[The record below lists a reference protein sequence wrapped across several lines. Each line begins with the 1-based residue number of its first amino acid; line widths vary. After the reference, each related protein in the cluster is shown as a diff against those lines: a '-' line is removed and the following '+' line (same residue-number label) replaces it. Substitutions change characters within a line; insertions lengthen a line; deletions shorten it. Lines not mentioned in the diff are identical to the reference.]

1 METPFPLPSL
11 GLLVPPLRMMSAV
24 MWQVVRQGNT
34 KHYGKLEEFVSMV
47 TEVVPELLSNRQRWL
62 LTLALRGRVTLELFR
77 SGHPDDLKAVES
89 HLDRITASGLKQ
101 SNDAAIEFAEANFLN
116 LIQSLVE
123 DPDRRKHFFKVVF
136 PVEYG
141 PSFDSSLQTLV
152 CHFLSRL
159 EELLPVPDFKQT
171 ASLISAAP
179 SVLEEYMRCV
189 SHGEDL
195 KSLLQN
201 QHCHGKLPKSAPS
214 RTEDRL
220 LISLS
225 FPPSLRLAND
235 SRPSASKSE
244 AFPDCDSPPLQV
256 RDYQEIMTDS
266 LSGQWAETEAS
277 MDNKIGTDS
286 VENQGSERKANQK
299 VCVERQ
305 SVRSKSEEE
314 RKASVSEHQ
323 YSLISNT
330 APQTAEQDTAPSASQ
345 QAAASSSTTSS
356 PAASSVSSE
365 QPRRR
370 VAHKCPQCGRC
381 FIYLYEMLEHQRL
394 HTGENPYKC
403 SQCGKTF
410 RRSSEMSTH
419 RRTQCSNAAYVC
431 IKCGSSFGSIRER
444 VSHRCSG
451 SRRASS
457 LGQAGQFEC
466 PQCGKIF
473 KWHNSLKKH
482 LVTHT
487 SDKVFNCRCC
497 GEGPF
502 PGVAELRAHQKAHDG
517 EEKPYKCKQCG
528 KGFSSQVWLN
538 NHEQRHSQERSKI
551 CPSCGKAFRCKGD
564 LKLHMRTHTG
574 ERPYQCTYCAKRFS
588 VNGNLTIH
596 IRTHTGEKPFLCSDC
611 GKTFCSA
618 GELQI
623 HRRTHTGERPYKCTV
638 CEKGFTMASKVTLH
652 MRVHTGVR
660 PYVCHECG
668 KAFSR
673 GAELKKHVLNH
684 TGVRPYPCHLCSKT
698 YTCLNH
704 LKRHLKTH
712 SASPSL
718 DISSGA
724 SVV

>member
-1 METPFPLPSL
+1 MAESPFPLPSL

-62 LTLALRGRVTLELFR
+62 LILALRGRVTLELIR
-77 SGHPDDLKAVES
+77 SGHPDDLKAVQT

-101 SNDAAIEFAEANFLN
+101 SNDAAIEFAESNFLK

-123 DPDRRKHFFKVVF
+123 DPDRREHFFKVVF

-141 PSFDSSLQTLV
+141 PNFDSSLQTLV

-171 ASLISAAP
+171 ALLISAAP
-179 SVLEEYMRCV
+179 SVLEDYMRCV

-201 QHCHGKLPKSAPS
+201 QHCPGKLPKSVPS

-220 LISLS
+220 LVSLS
-225 FPPSLRLAND
+225 FPPSLRLANA
-235 SRPSASKSE
+235 SRHSARH
-244 AFPDCDSPPLQV
+244 SPPLEI
-256 RDYQEIMTDS
+256 RDDQRVTTDS
-266 LSGQWAETEAS
+266 STDQWAELKTSA
-277 MDNKIGTDS
+277 DKNTGTDS
-286 VENQGSERKANQK
+286 VETQGSEGEDHLK
-299 VCVERQ
+299 ERP
-305 SVRSKSEEE
+305 KSEEGRE
-314 RKASVSEHQ
+314 AVVSEHQ
-323 YSLISNT
+323 YSLSST
-330 APQTAEQDTAPSASQ
+330 TAEHAPSAS
-345 QAAASSSTTSS
+345 SGVS
-356 PAASSVSSE
+356 PE
-365 QPRRR
+365 QPRQR
-370 VAHKCPQCGRC
+370 VAHRCPQCGRC
-381 FIYLYEMLEHQRL
+381 FIYRYEMLEHQRL

-431 IKCGSSFGSIRER
+431 IKCGSSFGSVRER
-444 VSHRCSG
+444 VSHRCC
-451 SRRASS
+451 RRASG

-466 PQCGKIF
+466 PQCGKVF

-482 LVTHT
+482 LVTHST
-487 SDKVFNCRCC
+487 DKVFNCRYC

-502 PGVAELRAHQKAHDG
+502 PGVAELRAHQKAHGAED
-517 EEKPYKCKQCG
+517 KPYKCKQCG
-528 KGFSSQVWLN
+528 KGFSSQVWQN

-574 ERPYQCTYCAKRFS
+574 ERPYQCTYCTKRFS

-611 GKTFCSA
+611 GKAFCSA

-660 PYVCHECG
+660 PYICHECG

-712 SASPSL
+712 SASQSL
-718 DISSGA
+718 DVSSG
-724 SVV
+724 STVVE